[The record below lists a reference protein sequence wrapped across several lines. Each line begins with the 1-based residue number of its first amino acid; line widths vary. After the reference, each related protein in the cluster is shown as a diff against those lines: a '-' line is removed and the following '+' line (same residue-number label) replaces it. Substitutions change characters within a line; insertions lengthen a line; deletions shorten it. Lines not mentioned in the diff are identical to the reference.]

1 MTSATPD
8 PIDPTLR
15 RDGLIALEMPGD
27 RGEITAA
34 EAADPAAP
42 IYRRFAHAA
51 ATLRDV
57 IGRIDTRIVEH
68 TDRMPQQWIDDRIAE
83 ETSLV
88 HVVAAIRVVRSD
100 VAAAVAHL
108 AAHPG
113 DQRVAEEVAAEVRA
127 LADDVM
133 RVADGSGR
141 PDQMDLIFCAG
152 LLAGTVP
159 LLPGIVSAM
168 THRDAA

>member
-1 MTSATPD
+1 MTPTPD
-8 PIDPTLR
+8 PIDPDLR
-15 RDGLIALEMPGD
+15 RAGLIALEMPGD

-34 EAADPAAP
+34 QAADPAAP
-42 IYRRFAHAA
+42 IHRRFAHAA
-51 ATLRDV
+51 ADLRDV
-57 IGRIDTRIVEH
+57 IDRIDTRMVEGA
-68 TDRMPQQWIDDRIAE
+68 DRAPQQWIDEQIAA
-83 ETSLV
+83 ETALV
-88 HVVAAIRVVRSD
+88 HVIATIRVVQSD
-100 VAAAVAHL
+100 VASSVTHL

-152 LLAGTVP
+152 LLAGTVH
-159 LLPGIVSAM
+159 LLPGTVSAADP
-168 THRDAA
+168 RDAA

>member
-1 MTSATPD
+1 MTPTPD
-8 PIDPTLR
+8 PIDPDLR
-15 RDGLIALEMPGD
+15 RAGLIALEMPGD

-34 EAADPAAP
+34 QAADPAAS
-42 IYRRFAHAA
+42 IHRRFAHAA
-51 ATLRDV
+51 ADLRDV
-57 IGRIDTRIVEH
+57 IHRIDARIVE
-68 TDRMPQQWIDDRIAE
+68 RAGRAPQQWIDEQIAT

-88 HVVAAIRVVRSD
+88 HVVAAIR
-100 VAAAVAHL
+100 AVQSSVTHL

-141 PDQMDLIFCAG
+141 PDQMDLIFCAA